1 MANFRAPGGF
11 FKAGRFSVK
20 SVWPFRRAL
29 VQGDSMAPTF
39 RDGDH
44 ILVKMFSSVEL
55 DLPLLSV
62 VLIEREAQPG
72 IFYVKRIQKAHSGA
86 YWVEGDNRDP
96 EIQERMSDSR
106 TWGYVQAHEI
116 RGRVL
121 LKIGSVRKRAKEKK
135 K

>member
-1 MANFRAPGGF
+1 MANFRALGGF
-11 FKAGRFSVK
+11 FKVGRFSIE
-20 SVWPFRRAL
+20 SVWPYRRAL

-72 IFYVKRIQKAHSGA
+72 IFYVKRIQKSHGGA
-86 YWVEGDNRDP
+86 YWVEGDNREP
-96 EIQERMSDSR
+96 GIEELVKDSR
-106 TWGYVQAHEI
+106 SWGYIPAHEI
-116 RGRVL
+116 RGRVIRRI
-121 LKIGSVRKRAKEKK
+121 KRVR
-135 K
+135 